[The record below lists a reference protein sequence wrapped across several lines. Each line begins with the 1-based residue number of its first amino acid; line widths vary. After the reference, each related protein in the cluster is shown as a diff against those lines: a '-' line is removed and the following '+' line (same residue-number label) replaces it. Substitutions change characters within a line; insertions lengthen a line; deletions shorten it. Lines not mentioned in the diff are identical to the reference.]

1 MILPTKNEEEAIE
14 TILRMCKEALK
25 NIDHELIVVDSSTD
39 RTPEIAEKFGSKVIR
54 NIEGYGRAC
63 IEGLKAAEG
72 DIVVMLD
79 ADGTYN
85 PLEIP
90 KLIEPI
96 INNKAD
102 IVVGSRFQGKIRRCR

>member
-1 MILPTKNEEEAIE
+1 M
-14 TILRMCKEALK
+14 
-25 NIDHELIVVDSSTD
+25 
-39 RTPEIAEKFGSKVIR
+39 
-54 NIEGYGRAC
+54 
-63 IEGLKAAEG
+63 
-72 DIVVMLD
+72 VMLD

-85 PLEIP
+85 PIEIP